1 MNDLLKRYVNMAEFV
16 NDFTEDD
23 LAVAISDKEKV
34 LRCVPGKNIQLRVK
48 EGDILHDELALF
60 QAIKKNKKITM
71 MIPKEIHG
79 MLMSATATPIKDEMG
94 QIIGGITTV
103 KSISGREEL
112 LEIINILANSLNQM
126 IKTTT
131 QISSSAEEIAS
142 SGEGMISFANN
153 ALTQAKETDQVIGFV
168 QQVAKQTNLLGLN
181 AAIEAARA
189 GEAGRGFQVVAEEI
203 RKLAISSNEA
213 VDKIASVLKEIQGSV
228 MGIQK
233 MVEKNGTI
241 TQEQAAGT
249 EEITAEINELS
260 KLADKLNA
268 FAHKL

>member
-1 MNDLLKRYVNMAEFV
+1 MNDLLKKYVNMASFV

-23 LAVAISDKEKV
+23 LAVAVSDRERVIK
-34 LRCVPGKNIQLRVK
+34 CVPGKNVQLRVK
-48 EGDILHDELALF
+48 EGEILQEHLALF
-60 QAIKKNKKITM
+60 QAMKQNKKITI
-71 MIPKEIHG
+71 MIPKDIHG
-79 MLMSATATPIKDEMG
+79 TLMSATATPIKNEEG

-103 KSISGREEL
+103 KSISDREEL
-112 LEIINILANSLNQM
+112 LDIIKTLANSLNEM
-126 IKTTT
+126 TKTTT

-142 SGEGMISFANN
+142 SGEGMIQSANS

-228 MGIQK
+228 IQIQTV
-233 MVEKNGTI
+233 VEKNGTL

-260 KLADKLNA
+260 RLADKLNE